1 MSRTPTCA
9 KISSKAFTY
18 TPDPSG
24 LGGCFSIER
33 STLDSLGGLQ
43 QIYGTTG
50 AVGFIMIS
58 AKTGL
63 EAEFRLTS
71 LTTDR
76 DGDITCWKL
85 SPTFSSYNQP
95 GGRHLQ
101 HVAVHVYNT

>member
-9 KISSKAFTY
+9 KILSSNFTY
-18 TPDPSG
+18 TADPSG
-24 LGGCFSIER
+24 FGGVFSIER
-33 STLDSLGGLQ
+33 STLDAIGGLK

-50 AVGFIMIS
+50 AIGFIMIS

-71 LTTDR
+71 ITTDP

>member
-1 MSRTPTCA
+1 MRIPTCA
-9 KISSKAFTY
+9 KILSSYFTY

-24 LGGCFSIER
+24 FGGVFSIER
-33 STLDSLGGLQ
+33 STLDALGGLQ
-43 QIYGTTG
+43 QIYGQTG
-50 AVGFIMIS
+50 SIGFIMIS

-76 DGDITCWKL
+76 DGDVTCWKL

-95 GGRHLQ
+95 GGRQLQ

>member
-9 KISSKAFTY
+9 KILSSNFTY
-18 TPDPSG
+18 VKDPSG
-24 LGGCFSIER
+24 FGGVFTIER

-43 QIYGTTG
+43 QIYGQTG
-50 AVGFIMIS
+50 SIGFIMIS

-76 DGDITCWKL
+76 DGDVTCWKL
-85 SPTFSSYNQP
+85 SPTFSSYNQA
-95 GGRHLQ
+95 GGRQLQ

>member
-1 MSRTPTCA
+1 MTRAIIAAT
-9 KISSKAFTY
+9 ISSKEFTY
-18 TPDPSG
+18 TPDASG
-24 LGGCFSIER
+24 FGGVFTIER
-33 STLDSLGGLQ
+33 STLDSLGGLK

-71 LTTDR
+71 LATDR
-76 DGDITCWKL
+76 DGDVISWTL

-95 GGRHLQ
+95 GGRQLQ
-101 HVAVHVYNT
+101 HVTVKVFNT